1 MILFL
6 FLLFLCNACANNE
19 IVKLNSTNNIIL
31 RGEINKEST
40 SKFIYDLNLKKDKNN
55 TILYLNTP
63 GGSVIDGMKIVS
75 EVKKYNMSCIAESA
89 FSMGFIIFQACKD
102 RLILPHGRLM
112 QHQMALG
119 IMDQKNRIE
128 SYMAYINELDEKITQ
143 EQAARINIT
152 TDEFKNN
159 IKDDWWLYGEKA
171 VEKNCADKIVEVECT
186 RDLTKGTTEVEQGLY
201 TYKYSNCPL
210 VSQHVSK
217 KKNKNNNEFFIP
229 LF

>member
-6 FLLFLCNACANNE
+6 FLLFLCNTCANNE

-31 RGEINKEST
+31 RGEINKESA

-63 GGSVIDGMKIVS
+63 GGSVIDGLKIVS

-128 SYMAYINELDEKITQ
+128 SYMEYINELDEKITQ

-171 VEKNCADKIVEVECT
+171 VEKNYLRKMKIS
-186 RDLTKGTTEVEQGLY
+186 L
-201 TYKYSNCPL
+201 N
-210 VSQHVSK
+210 
-217 KKNKNNNEFFIP
+217 
-229 LF
+229 